1 MQMTIF
7 DTEADIRRDDG
18 IRRAVVHAN
27 FEHDGWSD
35 QAYEFLQRFLIFAT
49 MPFMTEDVR
58 LYAEQHGVPIP
69 PSKRAWGGIMVKA
82 SRNGLIKS
90 CGYGMT
96 SNPKAHRTPAMRWS
110 RA

>member
-18 IRRAVVHAN
+18 IRRAVNHAN
-27 FEHDGWSD
+27 YEVEGWAD
-35 QAYEFLQRFLIFAT
+35 MAYEFLQRFLLFNPL
-49 MPFMTEDVR
+49 PFMAEDVR
-58 LYAEQHGVPIP
+58 RYAEQHGVPIP
-69 PSKRAWGGIMVKA
+69 PSKRAWGGVVVRASKA
-82 SRNGLIKS
+82 GIIKS

-96 SNPKAHRTPAMRWS
+96 SNPKAHRTPAMRWT